1 MVKVTA
7 RKQLLRNGQGLI
19 SALLLTIAVLW
30 TILAPVK
37 ATAAAVTLDLR
48 QAYNQALEANND
60 IRIAAE
66 DLEQARLL
74 KKQAITV
81 LFPKLTATAGAS
93 KQYFEDGTK
102 LDNTTWGL
110 RLNQTLYNGGRVWTA
125 KRGAEI
131 SFSAAEYGLNFAKQN
146 ILLSLLIRTY
156 DVLAAEEFLVLVDK
170 RIARVT
176 EQLRSSQAKF
186 KIGQVSKTDVL
197 SARVALTAAKRD
209 RVVAQKDLLLA
220 EKRLAQLLDVEGQVK
235 VKQPPDVELI
245 RFELDEYVLK
255 ARDNRPDLAQ
265 SVELVRFT
273 EQEAKLVKA
282 GGNPDI
288 DLSASYTQYSDQA
301 LFVPERQVSLNFE
314 WPFFQGGLVRLQTKE
329 AFSKVRQSQ
338 EDHSKRLKAADLEVE
353 VAFRELASLE
363 AQKDLVESSLA
374 NARENYRLARIQF
387 DLGAATDLDVL
398 VAQDGLAESE
408 NLAVNQRYN
417 MRTARA
423 ALLYS
428 IGVLNMD
435 VFKFD

>member
-1 MVKVTA
+1 
-7 RKQLLRNGQGLI
+7 
-19 SALLLTIAVLW
+19 
-30 TILAPVK
+30 
-37 ATAAAVTLDLR
+37 
-48 QAYNQALEANND
+48 
-60 IRIAAE
+60 
-66 DLEQARLL
+66 
-74 KKQAITV
+74 
-81 LFPKLTATAGAS
+81 
-93 KQYFEDGTK
+93 
-102 LDNTTWGL
+102 
-110 RLNQTLYNGGRVWTA
+110 
-125 KRGAEI
+125 
-131 SFSAAEYGLNFAKQN
+131 
-146 ILLSLLIRTY
+146 
-156 DVLAAEEFLVLVDK
+156 
-170 RIARVT
+170 
-176 EQLRSSQAKF
+176 
-186 KIGQVSKTDVL
+186 
-197 SARVALTAAKRD
+197 
-209 RVVAQKDLLLA
+209 LA

-235 VKQPPDVELI
+235 VKQPPDVEMI

-273 EQEAKLVKA
+273 EQEANLVKA

-288 DLSASYTQYSDQA
+288 DLSASYTQYSEQVSS
-301 LFVPERQVSLNFE
+301 VPERQVSLNFE

>member
-1 MVKVTA
+1 MVKVKA
-7 RKQLLRNGQGLI
+7 QRQLLRKSQGLI
-19 SALLLTIAVLW
+19 SALLLTINVFW
-30 TILAPVK
+30 MILAPVK
-37 ATAAAVTLDLR
+37 ATAAAVTLGLR

-93 KQYFEDGTK
+93 KQYFEDGTT

-131 SFSAAEYGLNFAKQN
+131 SLSAAEYGLNFARQS
-146 ILLSLLIRTY
+146 ILLDLLIRTY
-156 DVLAAEEFLVLVDK
+156 DVLAAEELLVLVDK

-186 KIGQVSKTDVL
+186 EIGQVAKTDVL
-197 SARVALTAAKRD
+197 SARVALTSAKRD

-220 EKRLAQLLDVEGQVK
+220 GKRLAQLLDIEGQVK

-245 RFELDEYVLK
+245 RFELDEYELK

-265 SVELVRFT
+265 SVELVKFT

-301 LFVPERQVSLNFE
+301 LFVPERQVSLNIE

-338 EDHSKRLKAADLEVE
+338 EGHAKRLKAVDLEVE
-353 VAFRELASLE
+353 EAFRELVSLE
-363 AQKDLVESSLA
+363 AQKDLVDSSLD
-374 NARENYRLARIQF
+374 NTRENYRLARIQF
-387 DLGAATDLDVL
+387 DLGAGTDLDVL

-408 NLAVNQRYN
+408 NLAVNHKYD

-423 ALLYS
+423 ALLFY
-428 IGVLNMD
+428 IGALDMD